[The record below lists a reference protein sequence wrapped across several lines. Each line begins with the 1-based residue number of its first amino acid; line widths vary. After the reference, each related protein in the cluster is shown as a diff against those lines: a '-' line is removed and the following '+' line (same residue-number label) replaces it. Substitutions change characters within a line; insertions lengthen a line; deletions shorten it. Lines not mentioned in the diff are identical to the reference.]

1 MNSFEQLTL
10 VIGGLAVLVEAFKH
24 LKLKL
29 KEWLTAHQ
37 H

>member
-10 VIGGLAVLVEAFKH
+10 VIGGLAVLFEAINH

-29 KEWLTAHQ
+29 REWLTTQ
-37 H
+37 HH

>member
-10 VIGGLAVLVEAFKH
+10 VIGGLAVLFEAIKH

-29 KEWLTAHQ
+29 REWLTAQ
-37 H
+37 HH

>member
-10 VIGGLAVLVEAFKH
+10 VIGGLAVLFEAIKH

-29 KEWLTAHQ
+29 REWLTTQ
-37 H
+37 HH